1 MIDHRIRD
9 VIILS
14 RISKCFLFHTSEWDE
29 NPNIFVFAVK
39 LEITT
44 AASIRVAFLNISSI
58 SANGAI
64 FGQH

>member
-1 MIDHRIRD
+1 MIGHRTQD
-9 VIILS
+9 VVILS
-14 RISKCFLFHTSEWDE
+14 RISKCFLFHTSERDG
-29 NPNIFVFAVK
+29 NPNIYVLAVK
-39 LEITT
+39 AENTT